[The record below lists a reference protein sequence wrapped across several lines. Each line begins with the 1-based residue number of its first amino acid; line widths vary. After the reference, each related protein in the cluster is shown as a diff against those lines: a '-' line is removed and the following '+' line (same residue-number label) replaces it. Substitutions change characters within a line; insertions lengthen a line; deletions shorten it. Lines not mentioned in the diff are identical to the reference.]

1 MDKTGKKLSKLDDAG
16 DIKKVL
22 AIFGKNKAL
31 SLFIVALFFV
41 GGLFYAYFT
50 PPVYET
56 YATIE
61 VSNDNLDLS
70 LDNVVR
76 GGNIDNE
83 ATLID
88 TEVSILK
95 SRSLIE
101 KALEDVGFQ
110 IRYFTFN
117 NYKEIELYKDTPI
130 EVKELTVK
138 NPLVYGS
145 RFIVEPIDGEKFKLY
160 VDHGGL
166 VTSVKKSL
174 ASLLGKRS
182 RELDYS
188 GVHSF
193 GEKIDNSYFSLVVQ
207 KKGRLGEAKYAF
219 VILDKDRAVDEVSKN
234 LSVFPV
240 SKNGSVIK
248 LIYQDSVAQ
257 RAKDFLDHLVD
268 KYLEQ
273 SVSKKTSKASTALS
287 FVEKQLQEVS
297 KKLQESAVKLE
308 NFKEEN
314 NLVDI
319 KTESQVILTNRS
331 QVKREL
337 EKVKVQES
345 AFNALYNEFKTG
357 NYGAVSSLAKE
368 YPVLASLLDDLQKAK
383 SKKIS
388 LLAKFTEEHPDVQ
401 KVNEEIDDIRM
412 ALESAIE
419 SISDS
424 LSEKRRSLEDTLYN
438 SETTL
443 LKFPEK
449 ERELAALQRKYKVNE
464 QTYEFLL
471 QKQAEMS
478 INKASTVSGNRV
490 LDRAVLPTKP
500 IKPNVPMILLT
511 SLLLGF
517 LTAMVVAYLREVL
530 DDKIKTRED
539 VVSHTRIP
547 FYGVVP
553 QVKSADKMFTIEDQ
567 QSVASEALRLIRT
580 NLEFIP
586 TENKSKVIVVTSTVP
601 GEGKTT
607 IATNLAAVFGMS
619 DKKTIVLSLDMRRP
633 MLHRV
638 FGLTNKIGMSTVL
651 SKNNT
656 LKEVIWE
663 HKKIKNLDIITSGP
677 IPPNPSELMQSGK
690 IDKIIEELRKEY
702 DYIIIDAP
710 PMGMVTDALLLMKLA
725 DISLIVFRSEYSEKE
740 YLKSLEDMVQSYQIK
755 NVGIVLNAVKP
766 KNMSQSFFKYS
777 YTYK

>member
-1 MDKTGKKLSKLDDAG
+1 MENIQKKLSKLDDTT
-16 DIKKVL
+16 DVKKVL
-22 AIFGKNKAL
+22 AVFSKNKAL
-31 SLFIVALFFV
+31 TLFIVSLFFV
-41 GGLFYAYFT
+41 GGLFYAYIT
-50 PPVYET
+50 SPTYET
-56 YATIE
+56 YSSIE

-70 LDNVVR
+70 LDSVVR

-88 TEVSILK
+88 TEVEILK

-101 KALEDVGFQ
+101 KALDDIGSQ
-110 IRYFTFN
+110 IRYYSAS
-117 NYKEIELYKDTPI
+117 NYKEIELYKNSPI
-130 EVKELTVK
+130 EVTELKVK
-138 NPLVYGS
+138 NPLVYGTK
-145 RFIVEPIDGEKFKLY
+145 FIIEPINSEKFELS
-160 VDHGGL
+160 VDHGGML
-166 VTSVKKSL
+166 RSIKKSIM
-174 ASLLGKRS
+174 SLFGKRTP
-182 RELDYS
+182 EVEYK

-193 GEKIDNSYFSLVVQ
+193 GERIDNNYFSLVVN
-207 KKGRLGEAKYAF
+207 KKENLSGYSYAF
-219 VILDKDRAVDEVSKN
+219 VIYNKDRLVDQVSQN
-234 LSVFPV
+234 LSVFPI
-240 SKNGSVIK
+240 SKNGSIIK
-248 LIYQDSVAQ
+248 MVYQDSVAQ
-257 RAKDFLDHLVD
+257 RAKDFLDKLVN

-273 SVSKKTSKASTALS
+273 SIRKKTSKASTALT
-287 FVEKQLQEVS
+287 FVDEQLKEVS
-297 KKLQESAVKLE
+297 KKLQESALRLE

-319 KTESQVILTNRS
+319 KTESQVTLTNLS
-331 QVKREL
+331 QVKSQL
-337 EKVKVQES
+337 SDIKVQES
-345 AFNALYNEFKTG
+345 AFNALYGEFKTG
-357 NYGAVSSLAKE
+357 NYGAVSSLAKD
-368 YPVLASLLDDLQKAK
+368 YPVLASLLNDLQQAK
-383 SKKIS
+383 SRKIQ
-388 LLAKFTEEHPDVQ
+388 LLAKFTQEHPDVQ

-424 LSEKRRSLEDTLYN
+424 ISEKRRSLEDTLYS
-438 SETTL
+438 SETML

-449 ERELAALQRKYKVNE
+449 EREIAALQRKYKVNE
-464 QTYEFLL
+464 QTYEYLL

-490 LDRAVLPTKP
+490 LDRAILPTKP
-500 IKPNVPMILLT
+500 VKPNVPMILLT

-517 LTAMVVAYLREVL
+517 IVSMLVAYIREML

-539 VVSHTRIP
+539 IVTNTRIP

-553 QVKSADKMFTIEDQ
+553 QVRSADKMFTIEDQ

-586 TENKSKVIVVTSTVP
+586 TENKSKVVVVSSTVP

-651 SKNNT
+651 SKNNS

-690 IDKIIEELRKEY
+690 VDKIIEELRKEY

-710 PMGMVTDALLLMKLA
+710 PMGIVTDALLLMKLS
-725 DISLIVFRSEYSEKE
+725 DIALIVFRSEYSEKE

-755 NVGIVLNAVKP
+755 NVGIVLNSVKP
-766 KNMSQSFFKYS
+766 KNMTQSFFKYS